1 MQRQGEEWPVAA
13 VVLVGGNSCARW
25 LRVGETEEG
34 EGEQRV
40 RERREGPPG
49 GVRGIAVA

>member
-1 MQRQGEEWPVAA
+1 MAVAS
-13 VVLVGGNSCARW
+13 VVLAGGNGYARW
-25 LRVGETEEG
+25 LRVGEIEEG